1 MLQVAD
7 LQYASPATVSRCG
20 MVYVDPKNLRY
31 TPYWQ
36 RWVNNRPGKVLK
48 KTYIQCDD
56 WTCLLFD
63 NISTL
68 FCFLGTRSAQ
78 QIIRKICTKLD

>member
-48 KTYIQCDD
+48 KKNTFNVMIGLACYLTTSQR
-56 WTCLLFD
+56 
-63 NISTL
+63 
-68 FCFLGTRSAQ
+68 CFVF
-78 QIIRKICTKLD
+78 